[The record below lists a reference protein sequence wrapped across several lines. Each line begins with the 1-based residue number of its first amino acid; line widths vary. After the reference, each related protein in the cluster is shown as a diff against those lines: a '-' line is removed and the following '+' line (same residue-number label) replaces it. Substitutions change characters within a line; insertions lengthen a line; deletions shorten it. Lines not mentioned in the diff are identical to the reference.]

1 MTIEVKRDTNRMTG
15 KFIIVIPAQAGIQVS
30 PPTSWIPGR
39 ASYRQRA
46 RNDETRERLVCE
58 NNNRKKIRI
67 FCHAISFCLLAF
79 SQTVHG
85 ASPWETEWERT
96 IKAAEQEGELTY
108 YSVGEVGFVS
118 EFEKKF
124 PRIKIRVVQGKGNEL
139 LVRIMSERR
148 AGKNLAD
155 VARIG
160 NTSPYSLYQA
170 KALQP
175 LAAAFILPEVKDE
188 SKWWSGKHQYID
200 AEGKYIFVAV
210 GSVSVNMVAH
220 NTELIAPAE
229 LGSYWDLLN
238 EKWRAKIVVI
248 DPRFGGYGRSGAR
261 AVYYHPQLGAEFLR
275 RLFTEQVVMV
285 SRDYTQAIN
294 WLAQK
299 RFSLLLFGNGDDVLQ
314 AKAQGLPV
322 NVIDTGAWKEGG
334 NLEPGAFTV
343 AWLERSPHPN
353 AAKVFINWLLS
364 REGQSAVQKDSGV
377 NDSLRIDIP
386 KNDVPEEMQRKDNVD
401 YFDSDDDNTAD
412 RRPADRLFNEIF
424 GKANK

>member
-1 MTIEVKRDTNRMTG
+1 MLVLCYIL
-15 KFIIVIPAQAGIQVS
+15 IILLFGFQQSVNAAE
-30 PPTSWIPGR
+30 SWT
-39 ASYRQRA
+39 A
-46 RNDETRERLVCE
+46 D
-58 NNNRKKIRI
+58 
-67 FCHAISFCLLAF
+67 
-79 SQTVHG
+79 
-85 ASPWETEWERT
+85 WERT
-96 IKAAEQEGELTY
+96 IKAAEQEGEFTY
-108 YSVGEVGFVS
+108 YTVGEVGFVS

-139 LVRIMSERR
+139 LVRIMAERR

-160 NTSPYSLYQA
+160 NTSPYALYQA

-229 LGSYWDLLN
+229 LASYWDLLN

-248 DPRFGGYGRSGAR
+248 DPRYGGYGRSGAR

-353 AAKVFINWLLS
+353 AARVFINWLLS
-364 REGQSAVQKDSGV
+364 REGQSAVQKDGGV

-386 KNDVPEEMQRKDNVD
+386 KIDLKPMARRKEGVKYMVTWKAEWMDSEPMQKVVD
-401 YFDSDDDNTAD
+401 QALAKSGK
-412 RRPADRLFNEIF
+412 RP
-424 GKANK
+424 

>member
-1 MTIEVKRDTNRMTG
+1 MTFMGHKVFVALLTLLPCIGVYSRL
-15 KFIIVIPAQAGIQVS
+15 QA
-30 PPTSWIPGR
+30 
-39 ASYRQRA
+39 ASAAAEAAWA
-46 RNDETRERLVCE
+46 R
-58 NNNRKKIRI
+58 
-67 FCHAISFCLLAF
+67 
-79 SQTVHG
+79 TV
-85 ASPWETEWERT
+85 A
-96 IKAAEQEGELTY
+96 AAEQEGELFY
-108 YSVGEVGFVS
+108 YSLGEVGFVG

-124 PRIKIRVVQGKGNEL
+124 PRIKTRVVQGKGNEL
-139 LVRIMSERR
+139 LVRIMTERR
-148 AGKNLAD
+148 AGKYLAD

-160 NTSPYSLYQA
+160 NSSPYALYQA

-175 LAAAFILPEVKDE
+175 IAAAFILAEVKDE

-220 NTELIAPAE
+220 NSELVAPAE

-238 EKWRAKIVVI
+238 EKWRAKIVVM

-261 AVYYHPQLGAEFLR
+261 PVFYHPQLGAEYLR
-275 RLFTEQVVMV
+275 RLFSEQVVLV

-299 RFSLLLFGNGDDVLQ
+299 RFALLLFGNGDDVLQ

-322 NVIDTGAWKEGG
+322 NVIDTAAWKEGG

-364 REGQSAVQKDSGV
+364 REGQTAVQKDGGV
-377 NDSLRIDIP
+377 NDSLRVDIP
-386 KNDVPEEMQRKDNVD
+386 KSDLRPMARRKEGAKYMVTWKAEWMDSEPMQKVVNQALVK
-401 YFDSDDDNTAD
+401 AA
-412 RRPADRLFNEIF
+412 RRP
-424 GKANK
+424 

>member
-1 MTIEVKRDTNRMTG
+1 MTD
-15 KFIIVIPAQAGIQVS
+15 
-30 PPTSWIPGR
+30 
-39 ASYRQRA
+39 
-46 RNDETRERLVCE
+46 RNDRFVNTTKNIVVIIGCAIGVLFLAFCE
-58 NNNRKKIRI
+58 N
-67 FCHAISFCLLAF
+67 L
-79 SQTVHG
+79 HG
-85 ASPWETEWERT
+85 AAAWETEWERT
-96 IKAAEQEGELTY
+96 IKAAEQEGEISY
-108 YSVGEVGFVS
+108 YSLGEIGFLS

-124 PRIKIRVVQGKGNEL
+124 PRIKVKVAQGKGNEL

-148 AGKNLAD
+148 GGKYLAD

-160 NTSPYSLYQA
+160 NTSPYALYQA

-200 AEGKYIFVAV
+200 AEGKYIFVSV

-220 NTELIAPAE
+220 NSDLIAPAE
-229 LGSYWDLLN
+229 LGSYGDLLN
-238 EKWRAKIVVI
+238 EKWRAKIVVM
-248 DPRFGGYGRSGAR
+248 DPRYGGYGRSGAR
-261 AVYYHPQLGAEFLR
+261 ALYYHPQLGAEFLR
-275 RLFTEQVVMV
+275 RLFAEQVVMV

-364 REGQSAVQKDSGV
+364 REGQIAIQKDGGV

-386 KNDVPEEMQRKDNVD
+386 KSDLRPMARRKEGAKYMVTWKAEWMDSEPMQRVVNQALAK
-401 YFDSDDDNTAD
+401 SG
-412 RRPADRLFNEIF
+412 RKP
-424 GKANK
+424 

>member
-1 MTIEVKRDTNRMTG
+1 MDFASRLFFLLVLWLSS
-15 KFIIVIPAQAGIQVS
+15 AGISRAGQS
-30 PPTSWIPGR
+30 GAAIPGW
-39 ASYRQRA
+39 AA
-46 RNDETRERLVCE
+46 
-58 NNNRKKIRI
+58 
-67 FCHAISFCLLAF
+67 
-79 SQTVHG
+79 
-85 ASPWETEWERT
+85 EWART
-96 IKAAEQEGELTY
+96 IQAAEQEGEFSY
-108 YSVGEVGFVS
+108 YSLGEVGFLS

-124 PRIKIRVVQGKGNEL
+124 PRIKVKVVQGKGNDL
-139 LVRIMSERR
+139 LVRLMAERR
-148 AGKNLAD
+148 AGKYLAD

-175 LAAAFILPEVKDE
+175 IPAAFILPEVKDE

-210 GSVSVNMVAH
+210 GSVSINMVAH
-220 NTELIAPAE
+220 NSELIAPAE

-238 EKWRAKIVVI
+238 EKWRAKIVVM
-248 DPRFGGYGRSGAR
+248 DPRYGGYGRSGAR

-299 RFSLLLFGNGDDVLQ
+299 RFSLLLFGNGDDILQ

-343 AWLERSPHPN
+343 AWLVRSPHPN
-353 AAKVFINWLLS
+353 SAKVFINWLLS
-364 REGQSAVQKDSGV
+364 RDGQIAVQKDGGV
-377 NDSLRIDIP
+377 NDSLRVDIP
-386 KNDVPEEMQRKDNVD
+386 KSDLRPMARRKEGANYMVTWKAEWMDSEPMQKVVHQALAK
-401 YFDSDDDNTAD
+401 S
-412 RRPADRLFNEIF
+412 
-424 GKANK
+424 GKTP